1 LAPTR
6 EAAFSEG
13 CVHLVRVPV
22 DYSENMRVV
31 DDSRVRLSAISDPA
45 NSEPAVLRAKAQDE
59 KGLSSKS
66 LQGLTHLSN
75 VLRVKTLP
83 LCDDGAPAEIRP
95 MATQKRHDDIAI
107 SPK

>member
-6 EAAFSEG
+6 KAAFSAG
-13 CVHLVRVPV
+13 CVHLVCVPM

-31 DDSRVRLSAISDPA
+31 DEPRVRLSAISDPA
-45 NSEPAVLRAKAQDE
+45 NSEPAVLRAKAQAE
-59 KGLSSKS
+59 KCLSGKS

-75 VLRVKTLP
+75 VLRAKTLP
-83 LCDDGAPAEIRP
+83 LCDDGALAEIRP

-107 SPK
+107 QPK